1 MNYHESRIWGL
12 EAKVQDLEQTI
23 SLLKLQAIKNKII
36 DPVFDKPLSEINVNY
51 EIVEA
56 NTTDDLILSKM
67 STTAHKL
74 GYSLKFKKL

>member
-23 SLLKLQAIKNKII
+23 SLLKLQAIKNKVI

-51 EIVEA
+51 EIVKA
-56 NTTDDLILSKM
+56 DTTDDLILSKM
-67 STTAHKL
+67 SITAHKL